1 MEEDGVDISSV
12 CLDSWSLKQ
21 LEKRFEKTY
30 EALRSLRSEDEK
42 IFGSKKHI
50 SADEFVRLAY
60 QRWTLEGITAEQLR
74 DRRAPG
80 MSPHRKL
87 RKWMQLQAKGFIAG
101 T

>member
-1 MEEDGVDISSV
+1 MDEEIILSR
-12 CLDSWSLKQ
+12 CSLVGEELFSRDRQ
-21 LEKRFEKTY
+21 
-30 EALRSLRSEDEK
+30 
-42 IFGSKKHI
+42 

-60 QRWTLEGITAEQLR
+60 QRWTLESITAEQLR
-74 DRRAPG
+74 DHRAPG